1 MVILIWLLYVYNYT
15 YLYRIK
21 ININHKFNY
30 LLNKSSQLHVDF
42 NYTSPIW
49 CWLYVF
55 LITMLH
61 IFLRG
66 GGHTEYILP
75 TSASFNILLI
85 RISNQRKQLL
95 INFNINMN
103 QIYSTN
109 NNIAP
114 LIKRVQSLKNKLKD
128 NMRVSIL
135 VSVLY
140 SLQILNRNQTRLKK
154 RG

>member
-1 MVILIWLLYVYNYT
+1 MVFNSLWSLQLLHLKNNYWT
-15 YLYRIK
+15 FINLNMVKVCIIIYIYSSH

-95 INFNINMN
+95 INL
-103 QIYSTN
+103 
-109 NNIAP
+109 
-114 LIKRVQSLKNKLKD
+114 LIWIKYIVQTIILHPWLKEC
-128 NMRVSIL
+128 RVSRT
-135 VSVLY
+135 
-140 SLQILNRNQTRLKK
+140 N
-154 RG
+154 